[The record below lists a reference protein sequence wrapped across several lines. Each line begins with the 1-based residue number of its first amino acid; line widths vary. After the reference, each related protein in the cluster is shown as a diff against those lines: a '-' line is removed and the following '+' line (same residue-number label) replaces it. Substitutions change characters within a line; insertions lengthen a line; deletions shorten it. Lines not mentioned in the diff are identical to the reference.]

1 MKSLNFKIKTL
12 YPGTPITVGI
22 LSRGRIFTVLV
33 LLFMSIQPLT
43 AQRKRVELVQA
54 DVMSYDKAR
63 GNVRVVNGNVIFEH
77 EGSLLYCDSALF
89 DETANF
95 VQAFGAVSIRVN
107 DSVSV
112 FGDQL
117 EYDGLTR
124 IADLT
129 GNARLVDNTTTL
141 ETPTLRYDRN
151 THTGTYTQG
160 GVINDRRNRLTSRR
174 GTYFSPDNQF
184 FFRDSVKLHNP
195 DYDMSSDTL
204 HYNTGS
210 EVAQFYGNTVIRS
223 EENTIF
229 CREGW
234 YDTRNDL
241 ASFSERASILME
253 DRVLYGDSI
262 YYDRNL
268 AYGKAYRNIRMVDT
282 ERDMVIL
289 GGRAIYLEDDGLALV
304 TDSALAIIYGEGDS
318 LFLHADT
325 LRAIFD
331 STGETQELYCYHHVK
346 FFRTDIQGLTDSLA
360 YIMSDS
366 IIYMHGEPLLWSE
379 AHQMS
384 ADTIMLGLRNDAV
397 DQIFLR
403 ENSFIASLDD
413 TNSYNQL
420 KGKHMTGYFRDN
432 ELRQMDVAGNAE
444 TIYYV
449 REEDGRL
456 TGINKAISSD
466 ITIRLRDKEIREI
479 VYLRQPE
486 AILYPPSQFPAQERS
501 LEGFHWQGHRRPKR
515 PLDVFY
521 W

>member
-95 VQAFGAVSIRVN
+95 VQAFGAVRIRMN

-262 YYDRNL
+262 YY
-268 AYGKAYRNIRMVDT
+268 
-282 ERDMVIL
+282 
-289 GGRAIYLEDDGLALV
+289 
-304 TDSALAIIYGEGDS
+304 
-318 LFLHADT
+318 
-325 LRAIFD
+325 
-331 STGETQELYCYHHVK
+331 
-346 FFRTDIQGLTDSLA
+346 
-360 YIMSDS
+360 
-366 IIYMHGEPLLWSE
+366 
-379 AHQMS
+379 
-384 ADTIMLGLRNDAV
+384 
-397 DQIFLR
+397 
-403 ENSFIASLDD
+403 
-413 TNSYNQL
+413 
-420 KGKHMTGYFRDN
+420 
-432 ELRQMDVAGNAE
+432 
-444 TIYYV
+444 
-449 REEDGRL
+449 
-456 TGINKAISSD
+456 
-466 ITIRLRDKEIREI
+466 
-479 VYLRQPE
+479 
-486 AILYPPSQFPAQERS
+486 
-501 LEGFHWQGHRRPKR
+501 
-515 PLDVFY
+515 
-521 W
+521 